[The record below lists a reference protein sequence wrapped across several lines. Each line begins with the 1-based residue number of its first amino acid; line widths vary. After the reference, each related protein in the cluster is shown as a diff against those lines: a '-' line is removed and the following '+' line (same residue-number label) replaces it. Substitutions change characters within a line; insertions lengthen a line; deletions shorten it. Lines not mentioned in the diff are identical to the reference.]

1 MMVAMVTIIMIVMVI
16 VMVIVVMMMIMIMM
30 MIIIVMIVMMMII
43 IMIMMM
49 IIIVMM
55 INNFISLVTANI
67 GLGSKPEWVLWI
79 ARGVLHL
86 IIHFSGDNN
95 TVDKNNKNS
104 HNHHK

>member
-16 VMVIVVMMMIMIMM
+16 VMVIVVMMIMIMM

-43 IMIMMM
+43 IMIMMI

-55 INNFISLVTANI
+55 IKNVISLVTANI

-95 TVDKNNKNS
+95 TVDKNNKNI

>member
-16 VMVIVVMMMIMIMM
+16 VMVIVVMMIIMIMM
-30 MIIIVMIVMMMII
+30 MIIIVMIVMMII

-95 TVDKNNKNS
+95 TVDKNNKNI

>member
-30 MIIIVMIVMMMII
+30 MIIIVMIVMMMI

>member
-16 VMVIVVMMMIMIMM
+16 VMVIVVMMIMIMM

>member
-16 VMVIVVMMMIMIMM
+16 VMVIVVMMIMIMM
-30 MIIIVMIVMMMII
+30 MIIIVMIVMMMI

>member
-16 VMVIVVMMMIMIMM
+16 VMVIVVMMIMIMM

-95 TVDKNNKNS
+95 TSDKKS
-104 HNHHK
+104 QKWS